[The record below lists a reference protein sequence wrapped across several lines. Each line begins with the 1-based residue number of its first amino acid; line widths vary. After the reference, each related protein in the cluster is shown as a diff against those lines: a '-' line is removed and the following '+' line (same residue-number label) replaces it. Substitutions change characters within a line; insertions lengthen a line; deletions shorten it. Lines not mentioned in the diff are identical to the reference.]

1 MKGWDFKKRQNL
13 PSPPEK
19 FENVTL
25 VSSAFCSSRM
35 AIFSENGNDFV
46 GRLLHEGG
54 CTGRRLAGREDD
66 DVDDF
71 CHELEISRFQLDF
84 DAKALV
90 TRVSRDSRALE
101 VAPVRLDSSSKLPM
115 AAPAESVPAPDESVP
130 APEELREDLDCPARG
145 DSAAERQSGVDMDAG
160 ESASANGDANPEK
173 EKGKEEAPL
182 SKQQAVTL
190 YALRSQQ
197 TCGEDQVR

>member
-1 MKGWDFKKRQNL
+1 
-13 PSPPEK
+13 
-19 FENVTL
+19 
-25 VSSAFCSSRM
+25 
-35 AIFSENGNDFV
+35 
-46 GRLLHEGG
+46 
-54 CTGRRLAGREDD
+54 
-66 DVDDF
+66 
-71 CHELEISRFQLDF
+71 
-84 DAKALV
+84 
-90 TRVSRDSRALE
+90 
-101 VAPVRLDSSSKLPM
+101 M

-130 APEELREDLDCPARG
+130 APEELREDLDCLARG
-145 DSAAERQSGVDMDAG
+145 DSAAEWQSGVDMDAG